1 MTSAINKTLRSHMA
15 LTTGATHIVTLG
27 KNRSDSDLFAAGD
40 KATAQK
46 DPEANMLIE
55 INAVF
60 KG

>member
-1 MTSAINKTLRSHMA
+1 MA